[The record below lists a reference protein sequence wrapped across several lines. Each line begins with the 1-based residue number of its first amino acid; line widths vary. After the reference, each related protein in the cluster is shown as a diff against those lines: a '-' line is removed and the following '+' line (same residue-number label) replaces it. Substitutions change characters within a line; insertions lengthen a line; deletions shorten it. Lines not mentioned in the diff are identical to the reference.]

1 MAQPAYKKTL
11 GLTDLTLFTVS
22 AIVLLDTLAATSS
35 IGVSSVSW
43 WILLAVLFALPIG
56 LITAE
61 LGTAYPEQG
70 GLYAWI
76 RRAFGPKWAA
86 RAAWA
91 YWINTAV
98 WLPSVFVLFS
108 GFAARLFDI
117 DISLNIQI
125 GVSIALVWIAVF
137 VNCIAL
143 ESGKWVPNVGAFLKI
158 IVFAALII
166 GGIGYG
172 LDQGFANPFPMADMV
187 PVWSDSLRYLPTIIY
202 GMLGFELVCAGGAE
216 VENPKRDLPRAILFS
231 GLIIIGLYTFG
242 TVAVLAVLPAGD
254 INLVE
259 GLIDM
264 LTVIFADNPFG
275 PVIVLILGLATL
287 YTFFSNGVTWALG
300 CNRATAQAAEEGQL
314 PGFFGFVDR
323 RHGAP
328 IGSAVSMGVVCTL
341 LLLVYG
347 RLATSNEDLF
357 WALFAFS
364 GVIFMSPYLVMCLA
378 FYRLRGVDPDTA
390 RPFRAPGGG
399 AGAFLLTALCVASLG
414 GAILLFLYVPGDGW
428 QRETILGVAGAVIL
442 GEILV
447 AVAGLRRHI
456 PKPSR

>member
-1 MAQPAYKKTL
+1 MAQPSYKKTL

-35 IGVSSVSW
+35 IGVSSVVW
-43 WILLAVLFALPIG
+43 WVLLAFLFALPIG

-61 LGTAYPEQG
+61 LGTTYPEQG

-86 RAAWA
+86 RAAWG

-98 WLPSVFVLFS
+98 WLPSIFVLFS
-108 GFAARLFDI
+108 GFAARLFGI
-117 DISLNIQI
+117 DISLNAQI
-125 GVSIALVWIAVF
+125 GLSIALVWVVVF

-143 ESGKWVPNVGAFLKI
+143 ETGKWIPNIGAVLKI
-158 IVFAALII
+158 IIFATIII

-172 LDQGFANPFPMADMV
+172 LQNGFANEFPLSAMV
-187 PVWSDSLRYLPTIIY
+187 PTWSEALRYLPAIIY
-202 GMLGFELVCAGGAE
+202 GMLGFELACAGGAE
-216 VENPKRDLPRAILFS
+216 VENPKRDLPRAILYS
-231 GLIIIGLYTFG
+231 GLIVIGLYTFG
-242 TVAVLAVLPAGD
+242 TIAVLAVLPAGE

-259 GLIDM
+259 GLIDV
-264 LTVIFADNPFG
+264 LDLLFAGAPMG
-275 PVIVLILGLATL
+275 AAIVLALGVATL
-287 YTFFSNGVTWALG
+287 YTFFSNAVTWALG

-314 PGFFGFVDR
+314 PGFFGFIDR
-323 RHGAP
+323 NHGAP
-328 IGSAVSMGVVCTL
+328 IGSAISMGVVCTL
-341 LLLVYG
+341 LLLGYG

-364 GVIFMSPYLVMCLA
+364 AVIFLSPYAGMALA
-378 FYRLRGVDPDTA
+378 FHRLRKTDPETA
-390 RPFRAPGGG
+390 RPFRAPGGN
-399 AGAFLLTALCVASLG
+399 AGAFVLTALCVGSLV
-414 GAILLFLYVPGDGW
+414 GAILLLFYVPGEGLQW
-428 QRETILGVAGAVIL
+428 GTIWGVAGAVIL

-456 PKPSR
+456 PKPQS

>member
-35 IGVSSVSW
+35 IGVSSVVW
-43 WILLAVLFALPIG
+43 WVLLAVIFALPIG

-61 LGTAYPEQG
+61 LGATYPEQG

-98 WLPSVFVLFS
+98 WLPSIFVLFS
-108 GFAARLFDI
+108 GFASRLFGI
-117 DISLNIQI
+117 EISLDAQI
-125 GVSIALVWIAVF
+125 GLSIALVWVAVL
-137 VNCIAL
+137 VNCVAL
-143 ESGKWVPNVGAFLKI
+143 ETGKWVPNVGAVLKI
-158 IVFAALII
+158 IVFATIII

-172 LDQGFANPFPMADMV
+172 IENGFANDFPLSEMA
-187 PVWSDSLRYLPTIIY
+187 PTWSDSLRYLPAIIY
-202 GMLGFELVCAGGAE
+202 GMLGFELACAGGAE
-216 VENPKRDLPRAILFS
+216 VENPRRDLPRAILYS
-231 GLIIIGLYTFG
+231 GLIVIGLYTFG
-242 TVAVLAVLPAGD
+242 TIAVLAVLPAGE

-264 LTVIFADNPFG
+264 LTLLFADNPMG
-275 PVIVLILGLATL
+275 PAIVMGLGLATL

-300 CNRATAQAAEEGQL
+300 CNRATAQAAKEGQL

-328 IGSAVSMGVVCTL
+328 IGSAISMGVVCTL

-364 GVIFMSPYLVMCLA
+364 AVIFLSPYAVMCLA
-378 FYRLRGVDPDTA
+378 FYRLRKSDAQRA
-390 RPFRAPGGG
+390 RPFRAPGGD
-399 AGAFLLTALCVASLG
+399 AGAFVLTALCVGSLT
-414 GAILLFLYVPGDGW
+414 GAILLLFYVPGDGFQW
-428 QRETILGVAGAVIL
+428 GTIWGVAGALLL

-447 AVAGLRRHI
+447 AVAGLRRHV
-456 PKPSR
+456 PKPER